1 LGSIAGLVDHGH
13 GGCLWEVEIGEKAVL
28 SELLID
34 LATRHGEAFRRA
46 VFEVTDKGLKP
57 KCIIT
62 INGRLISE
70 LNGICSNLQSG
81 DNVVLMQIVGAG

>member
-1 LGSIAGLVDHGH
+1 MADGR
-13 GGCLWEVEIGEKAVL
+13 CLEEVEIGEKAVL
-28 SELLID
+28 SELLIG
-34 LATRHGEAFRRA
+34 LATRYGEAFRRA

-57 KCIIT
+57 NCVIT

-81 DNVVLMQIVGAG
+81 DNVVLMQIVSGG